1 MNREEIIKYSLIV
14 LLAVLIIFILMRV
27 LNLGNIKSLF
37 VKETFEV
44 NKNGPVNGPV
54 RESSGNRDVPLP
66 AVASPKLDTASNIPV
81 DNSSEIS
88 GFDDSDFANVL
99 ADVSSSENG
108 PSVNFKACDLNK
120 VSPEELLPSGNT
132 EFANLNPVLDGGL
145 KNKNF
150 LEAGAHIGL
159 DTIGQSL
166 RNANY
171 QLRADPPNP
180 KMNVGP
186 WNNTTIEADP
196 SRRPLE

>member
-1 MNREEIIKYSLIV
+1 MNREELIKYGLIV
-14 LLAVLIIFILMRV
+14 LLGALIVFILLRV
-27 LNLGNIKSLF
+27 VNINDIKTLF
-37 VKETFEV
+37 VKEKFNSDDISKFNQQPRPAQPVEPV
-44 NKNGPVNGPV
+44 VEAPKNNDILPID
-54 RESSGNRDVPLP
+54 ES
-66 AVASPKLDTASNIPV
+66 T
-81 DNSSEIS
+81 EIL
-88 GFDDSDFANVL
+88 GFSDDSNFSNLL
-99 ADVSSSENG
+99 AGVPASENG

-120 VSPEELLPSGNT
+120 VSPEELLPSGDT
-132 EFANLNPVLDGGL
+132 EFGNLNPVLNGGL

-196 SRRPLE
+196 ARRPLE